1 MIVRSLAAA
10 AKLGFMILLAQSLPA
25 GAAEIK
31 VLSGVAIGPA
41 VKELGAQFERTT
53 GHKLVMQFGS
63 LGELKRQIDNG
74 EVFDVVIVT
83 PALIDELVKQ
93 GKIAADTRANFARS
107 GLGVGVRAGSP
118 KPDVSSTDAFK
129 RTLLGAKS
137 VAYAK
142 EGAAGLYFVSL
153 VDRLGIADDMKGKLK
168 PTDGNPVK
176 AVVNG
181 EAQIVVANIPPIL
194 DEPGLE
200 LAGGLPSELQ
210 NYIGFTAAL
219 GSAAQSAEPGK
230 ALIGFLTSEGAVPV
244 IKAKGMEAPAR

>member
-1 MIVRSLAAA
+1 MTIRSLAAA
-10 AKLGFMILLAQSLPA
+10 AKFGFMILLAQGL
-25 GAAEIK
+25 AAEAVEIK

-41 VKELGAQFERTT
+41 VRELGSQFERTT

-74 EVFDVVIVT
+74 EIFDVVIVT
-83 PALIDELVKQ
+83 PALIDDLAKQ

-129 RTLLGAKS
+129 RTLLNAES

-153 VDRLGIADDMKGKLK
+153 LDRLGIADDMKGKLK

-176 AVVNG
+176 AVVSG
-181 EAQIVVANIPPIL
+181 EAEIVVANIPPIL

-200 LAGGLPSELQ
+200 LAAAIPSELQ
-210 NYIGFTAAL
+210 NYIAFTAAL
-219 GSAAQSAEPGK
+219 GSAAPSAEAGK
-230 ALIGFLTSEGAVPV
+230 ALIGFLTSEGAVTV
-244 IKAKGMEAPAR
+244 IKAKGMETPAR